1 MHTRSTY
8 LQIKPGRE
16 AILKNTRN
24 NAKLQKDYEGNSLS
38 CAFMLPILWSY
49 LIKIIYY
56 ILDTVS
62 GSKDT
67 EKINKL
73 FFFFFYFRKFG
84 FLPYRN
90 CTKGSIQ
97 NMLENSN
104 LPSSFCVLHTAFG
117 YLSLQVHTLNP
128 YDWELIL
135 SFTAKETEG

>member
-1 MHTRSTY
+1 MPNFRKTMRGIVY
-8 LQIKPGRE
+8 PVPL
-16 AILKNTRN
+16 
-24 NAKLQKDYEGNSLS
+24 
-38 CAFMLPILWSY
+38 CWSY

-67 EKINKL
+67 EKINKH
-73 FFFFFYFRKFG
+73 FFFFNFRKFG

-90 CTKGSIQ
+90 CTKCSIQ

-104 LPSSFCVLHTAFG
+104 LPSSLCVSLTAFG
-117 YLSLQVHTLNP
+117 YLSLQVPTLNP